1 MIYQPNDGRLKTE
14 KVMQSEKE
22 MAESAV
28 SWTLFA
34 IVLALIG
41 CAMTGCG
48 STTGWRVSFGV
59 APVSQIRDV
68 ASLQGNQTDMRVVKR
83 VPAAKTGATAEDD
96 Y

>member
-1 MIYQPNDGRLKTE
+1 ME
-14 KVMQSEKE
+14 SEKE

-41 CAMTGCG
+41 CAMTGC
-48 STTGWRVSFGV
+48 SSSTGWRVSFGV

-68 ASLQGNQTDMRVVKR
+68 ASLQGNQSDVRTIKR
-83 VPAAKTGATAEDD
+83 APAPKTGATAEDD